1 MLTPACIRLLAR
13 WTFRFFLMWFI
24 ADWLRLPGERAFD
37 LDDEIQASISAVSG
51 FRAPHPR
58 KRGPATPRNS
68 KAEKAF
74 VNLSNPPPP

>member
-1 MLTPACIRLLAR
+1 MLASACIRVLAR

-51 FRAPHPR
+51 FLAPHPQER
-58 KRGPATPRNS
+58 ACYAP
-68 KAEKAF
+68 
-74 VNLSNPPPP
+74 